1 LFGED
6 DVENAAAAG
15 VAIQK
20 KSSRAAEQDRP
31 DIAQQRLAWQSS
43 QPSVDPERLVFVD
56 ETGLKTDISRL
67 RGWAAGGARLVE
79 ATPGG
84 HWRTSTLVQAV
95 ALDGTRAAM
104 VLDGP
109 LNSLCFAGFCQHFLA
124 PALQPGDLVVLDNL
138 SSHKSSAA
146 TAAIEAA
153 GARLIYL
160 PPYSPDLNPIE
171 NLFSKI
177 KQLIRRFR
185 PSNWRQIVRAT
196 KHALLAINYDD
207 IANTFLH
214 CGYGAT

>member
-1 LFGED
+1 MFGED

-171 NLFSKI
+171 NLFS
-177 KQLIRRFR
+177 
-185 PSNWRQIVRAT
+185 
-196 KHALLAINYDD
+196 
-207 IANTFLH
+207 
-214 CGYGAT
+214 

>member
-1 LFGED
+1 M
-6 DVENAAAAG
+6 
-15 VAIQK
+15 
-20 KSSRAAEQDRP
+20 
-31 DIAQQRLAWQSS
+31 
-43 QPSVDPERLVFVD
+43 D

-67 RGWAAGGARLVE
+67 RGWAEGGTRLVE
-79 ATPGG
+79 AAPGG
-84 HWRTSTLVQAV
+84 HWRTSTLVHAV

-109 LNSLCFAGFCQHFLA
+109 INSLCFSGFCKHFLA
-124 PALQPGDLVVLDNL
+124 PALRPGDLVVLDNL
-138 SSHKSSAA
+138 SSHKSSSAI
-146 TAAIEAA
+146 AAIEAA
-153 GARLIYL
+153 GARLVYL

-185 PSNWRQIVRAT
+185 PGNWRQIIQAT

-214 CGYGAT
+214 CGYEAT